1 MERQVMSL
9 VKEAE
14 PAKESERR
22 LTEREREGEQRLFSL
37 GSHQRSV

>member
-1 MERQVMSL
+1 MERQAMSL

-14 PAKESERR
+14 PAKESERG
-22 LTEREREGEQRLFSL
+22 LTEREGEQRLFSL